1 MGVRIGI
8 FTREWPPDIYGGA
21 GVHVEQL
28 VGQLRLLE
36 EVEVFCFGEKRKDA
50 RAYEPPREFEEANMA
65 IKTLGV
71 DLAMAQDAEGLDVMH
86 SHTWYA
92 NMAGQLAGLL
102 HGAPH
107 IISAHSLE
115 PRRPWKE
122 EQLGGGYRI
131 SSWVERTAYEEA
143 AAIIAV
149 SHGMRADVLDCYPS
163 VDPDKVQVVHNGID
177 PDVYKPSP
185 DVDVLERFDIPLDEP
200 FVLFVGRIT
209 RQKGLPHLLRAARE
223 FDRGVRLVLCASSP
237 DTPEIGAEV
246 ERQVAELRRDRGS
259 DSVIWI
265 EEHLPVPDVIQ
276 LYTRAAAFVC
286 PSIYEPLGIVN
297 LEAMACQTAVV
308 ASDVGGIP
316 EVVADGETGLLVH
329 YDPDDTDEFES
340 ALAAAVNTVATNPEL
355 ARDMGVAGRVR
366 AVDHFGWD
374 AIARKTIGVYRSV
387 LR

>member
-223 FDRGVRLVLCASSP
+223 FDPGVRLVLCASSP